1 MDESS
6 DRIYTAFEPRPLTA
20 LEQALEVVER
30 DVRVR
35 GITGTLRL
43 ITPGDGALTWVEFQG
58 GYHGAGITADGD
70 IYDRLADVAEAVQE
84 TIMELT
90 WKVWPV
96 CVTHDRGLH
105 VDVEQE
111 IAVWRCTGDATHTV
125 SRVGEL
131 P

>member
-1 MDESS
+1 MDDLS
-6 DRIYTAFEPRPLTA
+6 DRIYTAFEPRMPSA

-30 DVRVR
+30 DVRAR
-35 GITGTLRL
+35 GITGALRL

-58 GYHGAGITADGD
+58 GYHGAGIIADGD
-70 IYDRLADVAEAVQE
+70 INDLLADVAEAVQE

-96 CVTHDRGLH
+96 CATHDRGLH
-105 VDVEQE
+105 VGCEQG
-111 IAVWRCTGDATHTV
+111 ITVWRCTGDGSHTV
-125 SRVGEL
+125 APVGEL